1 MKNPFERALVIDSTS
16 DRRLGI
22 ASALESIG
30 IEVESLPGIVNRSGN
45 GCGVSN
51 LVPLH
56 DLLAQM
62 NVVFLHLRPCRLLMP
77 DEISGNECSMEF
89 LRHHRARMKGKCLI
103 AYGGKLEVPAGFDE
117 LRDRLWHR
125 YIGGILSAENLA
137 IKAFVQRWN
146 EDPNPAALPPLDA
159 LLPDSSPLV
168 NDFRMLL
175 GLYQSGSA
183 ADYIQRPETWR
194 ELCSE
199 HAKELLQGLTLQV
212 PDSPL
217 VGLARQLRDWFCD
230 PDAAHAA
237 AVFDAK
243 MHDALMATPAWVGA
257 DANPP

>member
-1 MKNPFERALVIDSTS
+1 MKSSLKRALVIDSRTS
-16 DRRLGI
+16 RRIEITSVLR
-22 ASALESIG
+22 SVD
-30 IEVESLPGIVNRSGN
+30 IEVKALAEIVKKSGN
-45 GCGVSN
+45 GCDETN
-51 LVPLH
+51 LDTLD
-56 DLLAQM
+56 DLLEQVQ
-62 NVVFLHLRPCRLLMP
+62 VVFLHLRPCEKLKPNDL
-77 DEISGNECSMEF
+77 SGNECSMAF
-89 LRHHRARMKGKCLI
+89 LRHNHIRMKDKCLI
-103 AYGGKLEVPAGFDE
+103 AYGGKLEVPAGFKE
-117 LRDRLWHR
+117 LSDPGWHR
-125 YIGGILSAENLA
+125 FFGGILSAEQMK

-146 EDPNPAALPPLDA
+146 EDSNPAALPPLDA
-159 LLPDSSPLV
+159 LVPDISLLV

-199 HAKELLQGLTLQV
+199 HAEKLLQGLTQQV

-217 VGLARQLRDWFCD
+217 VGLARQLRDWFGN